1 MKKIQDFSIEKMSC
15 YQTLVAESIKSV
27 QTAVEK
33 KIYEEKEL
41 TELAYM
47 SFWDRRAKVR
57 ERILDL
63 IDEGIERCWQ
73 QKKDGQGRYDGT
85 QGNVRL
91 DVHMLGQA
99 KHLATAVIAKN
110 QQGNFYELDLGP
122 LCDDY
127 LYRLAIPDGILFQE
141 YLDEFKYS
149 TLKSGFI
156 LVKIIGSSFCS
167 NIHVT
172 FTWDL
177 FSSQPERKISPGP
190 FQQKLQQKID
200 QEISGIKSIL
210 EDNTWQEIVE
220 KCLLGLSGSEI
231 EIKTDILVSLP
242 EIVAKQFNSQ
252 NYTID
257 NVKFLLKP
265 KKAFDGL
272 GLYLDLV
279 ADISGLF

>member
-1 MKKIQDFSIEKMSC
+1 MSC
-15 YQTLVAESIKSV
+15 YSTLVSESIKSV
-27 QTAVEK
+27 QTAIEK

-47 SFWDRRAKVR
+47 SFWDRKAKVR
-57 ERILDL
+57 EYILDL
-63 IDEGIERCWQ
+63 IDAGIERCWQ
-73 QKKDGQGRYDGT
+73 QKKDGQGNYDGAL
-85 QGNVRL
+85 GNVRL
-91 DVHMLGQA
+91 DIRMLGQA
-99 KHLATAVIAKN
+99 KHLSTAVIEKYK
-110 QQGNFYELDLGP
+110 QGNFYELNIGP
-122 LCDDY
+122 LCENGDY
-127 LYRLAIPDGILFQE
+127 LYRLATPDSILFQE

-156 LVKIIGSSFCS
+156 LVKIIGNNFSS
-167 NIHVT
+167 NIRVI
-172 FTWDL
+172 FTWNL
-177 FSSQPERKISPGP
+177 SPPIPSPQLEKKISSGP

-200 QEISGIKSIL
+200 HEINRIKSIL
-210 EDNTWQEIVE
+210 NDNSWQEIIE
-220 KCLLGLSGSEI
+220 KCLPGLSGSEI

-242 EIVAKQFNSQ
+242 EIVAKKFNDE

-272 GLYLDLV
+272 GLYLVLI